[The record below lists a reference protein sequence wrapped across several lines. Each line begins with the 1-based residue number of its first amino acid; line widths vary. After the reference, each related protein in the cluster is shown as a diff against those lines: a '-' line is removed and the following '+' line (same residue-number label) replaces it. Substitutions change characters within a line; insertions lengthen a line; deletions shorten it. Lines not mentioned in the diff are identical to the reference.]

1 MYKGCKHVQKCKTF
15 SSSVAYD
22 GKCQVMPKCPIYC

>member
-1 MYKGCKHVQKCKTF
+1 MYKGCKHVEKCKHF

-22 GKCQVMPKCPIYC
+22 GKCQVMPCPIYC